1 MAEGDPDRVWAIL
14 EDGYRCVSSSS
25 LPSPLNVNTHMHAYP
40 PPSERRCSFTRST
53 GLVSTSD
60 TSPLQ

>member
-25 LPSPLNVNTHMHAYP
+25 LHSPLNVNTHMHAYP
-40 PPSERRCSFTRST
+40 PPSER
-53 GLVSTSD
+53 
-60 TSPLQ
+60 